1 MAQKLKQKVKP
12 PRASTDLELSAA
24 FARGRVEMKRDGAR
38 SAVYNPKRDEVQIVL
53 NSGVSMSIPRKQI
66 PGLEN
71 AAVELLREVEL
82 SPMTTSISFPK
93 LNADYSVHGLIR
105 TVLGL
110 NNQQRIAGSVT
121 SPAKRAAAA
130 RNGLRGGR
138 PTTATAKKAPKNKKN
153 AA

>member
-24 FARGRVEMKRDGAR
+24 SARGRAEMKRDGAR

-53 NSGVSMSIPRKQI
+53 KSGVSMSIPRKQI

-71 AAVELLREVEL
+71 AAIELLREVEL

-93 LNADYSVHGLIR
+93 LDADYSVHGLIR

-110 NNQQRIAGSVT
+110 NDQQRIAGSAT
-121 SPAKRAAAA
+121 SPAKRSAAA
-130 RNGLRGGR
+130 RNGRLGGR
-138 PTTATAKKAPKNKKN
+138 PAKVAVKKATNPKKS